1 MRGRCS
7 IPSGGSV
14 KTLRV
19 FWTGAAGEFSA
30 RSRVSRWE
38 PAAAPSRVPRFCP
51 WPSSSGDPWGS
62 WSFCDAAAG
71 GLDFSF
77 GGHRSDD
84 RSQPYR
90 LIPNIQFPLGPVG
103 TCLQHELGVGGGGS
117 KPPPLPQNDPS
128 CSCFFL
134 PQDQVQRSQRS
145 VSSTSVSPINLR
157 SVGCL

>member
-103 TCLQHELGVGGGGS
+103 TCLQHELGVGGGGKAS
-117 KPPPLPQNDPS
+117 HPHSRKMTPAVAASFSPRTR
-128 CSCFFL
+128 CKEA
-134 PQDQVQRSQRS
+134 S
-145 VSSTSVSPINLR
+145 VVSPQLQF
-157 SVGCL
+157 LQ